1 MTSID
6 LTIKPGQFV
15 VLVGTNG
22 SGKST
27 LVKLLTRLYQPP
39 DAGDDNDED
48 DDNDK
53 KPTNEPGTVT
63 GDIFIDSLPPSAY
76 TDSSLR
82 QSMAI
87 LSQDNHIYPGF
98 SLGENIGLGH
108 TPLLSNSEAILE
120 AAKEAGAEVVLK
132 KMKDGAKT
140 VLDPMLSYYDF
151 NVRWQEKNHPL
162 KAVLKDLRRPVEVS
176 GGERQRIVA

>member
-1 MTSID
+1 M
-6 LTIKPGQFV
+6 
-15 VLVGTNG
+15 VLVGSNG

-39 DAGDDNDED
+39 EDGDEDED
-48 DDNDK
+48 DGD
-53 KPTNEPGTVT
+53 KPTDEPGTVT
-63 GDIFIDSLPPSAY
+63 GDIFLDSLPPSAY

-98 SLGENIGLGH
+98 SLGENIGLGY
-108 TPLLSNSEAILE
+108 PRLLDDTEAVLE
-120 AAKEAGAEVVLK
+120 AAREAGAEVVLER
-132 KMKDGAKT
+132 MKDGVSA
-140 VLDPMLSYYDF
+140 VLDPMLNYYDF
-151 NVRWQEKNHPL
+151 NVRWQEKSHPL
-162 KAVLKDLRRPVEVS
+162 KTVLKELRRPVEVS